1 MVVIRTNKVSPPLFL
16 LEQLKLKSKI
26 MKEEKSLNFST
37 REVGYGEGGERK
49 FLTIKLIF
57 FKVTIKVI

>member
-1 MVVIRTNKVSPPLFL
+1 
-16 LEQLKLKSKI
+16 

>member
-1 MVVIRTNKVSPPLFL
+1 
-16 LEQLKLKSKI
+16 
-26 MKEEKSLNFST
+26 MKEEKSLNFPTQGRSAMV
-37 REVGYGEGGERK
+37 RAGGERK